1 MEILPILHALRRNKA
16 GALLIALQIALTLAI
31 VCNCLSII
39 QQYRDQM
46 GRPSGVDEANIFT
59 VSNSLVGKSAD
70 LKSSIAAD
78 LNALRSVPGVVEV
91 EATNGVPLGGSGW
104 GTGISVR
111 PSQLQP
117 TASTTEYFVDE
128 HGLAV
133 FGVKVIAGR
142 GFTAEE
148 ITDLHMGDMHFGNS
162 KSPATIVL
170 TRRLA
175 LALFPSGNALG
186 QVVYL
191 NSTEPIR
198 IIGIVER
205 AQSPWAGNSHNEA
218 AVENSVFLPQRYIAS
233 YLTYV
238 VRVRPGALVRAMAA
252 VRDRLAAVTRQ
263 RIILNVSAFRD
274 MRQRTYQG
282 EQSLSVLLGVLC
294 ALLLTVTACGIIGLV
309 LYWVS
314 QRRRQIGMRRAMGA
328 RRVDILRYF
337 HLENLL
343 IAGAGAVLGIA
354 VGLATNTWLAATLVL
369 TRMTVG
375 YICAGALI
383 VLTLSQLAVLWPALR
398 AAAIPPAAAIRDL

>member
-1 MEILPILHALRRNKA
+1 MEILPILRALRRNKA
-16 GALLIALQIALTLAI
+16 GALLIGLQIALTLAI

-59 VSNSLVGKSAD
+59 VSNNLVGKSDD
-70 LKSSIAAD
+70 LKSRIAAD
-78 LNALRSVPGVVEV
+78 LTALRSLPGVIDA

-133 FGVKVIAGR
+133 FGVKMIAGR
-142 GFTAEE
+142 GFNAED

-162 KSPATIVL
+162 KPPATIVL

-175 LALFPSGNALG
+175 QTLFPAGNALG
-186 QVVYL
+186 QLVYL

-198 IIGIVER
+198 VIGIVER

-218 AVENSVFLPQRYIAS
+218 AVENSVFLPQRYIAG

-238 VRVRPGALVRAMAA
+238 VRVRSGALAPAMRAAK
-252 VRDRLAAVTRQ
+252 DRLGAVTRQ
-263 RIILNVSAFRD
+263 RIIGAVSAFRD

-294 ALLLTVTACGIIGLV
+294 GLLLTVTACGIIGLV

-343 IAGAGAVLGIA
+343 IAGAGAILGIA
-354 VGLATNTWLAATLVL
+354 VGLAANTWLAATLVL

-383 VLTLSQLAVLWPALR
+383 VLALSQLAVLWPALR
-398 AAAIPPAAAIRDL
+398 AAGIPPAAAIRDL

>member
-1 MEILPILHALRRNKA
+1 MEILPILRALRRNKA
-16 GALLIALQIALTLAI
+16 GALLIGMQIALTLAI

-46 GRPSGVDEANIFT
+46 GRPSGMDEANIFT
-59 VSNSLVGKSAD
+59 VINSWVGQPDD
-70 LKSSIAAD
+70 LKSRIAAD
-78 LNALRSVPGVVEV
+78 LTALRSLPGVIDV

-117 TASTTEYFVDE
+117 TASATEYFVDE

-142 GFTAEE
+142 GFNAEE
-148 ITDLHMGDMHFGNS
+148 ITDLHMDGLHDFNS

-175 LALFPSGNALG
+175 QALFPSGNALG
-186 QVVYL
+186 QLVYL
-191 NSTEPIR
+191 ISTEPIR
-198 IIGIVER
+198 VIGIVER
-205 AQSPWAGNSHNEA
+205 AQSPWAGNSHNEV
-218 AVENSVFLPQRYIAS
+218 AVENSVFLPQRYIAG

-238 VRVRPGALVRAMAA
+238 VRVRPGALAPAMKVA
-252 VRDRLAAVTRQ
+252 RDRLNAVTRQ
-263 RIILNVSAFRD
+263 RVIGGVSAFRD

-314 QRRRQIGMRRAMGA
+314 QRRRQIGMRRALGA

-354 VGLATNTWLAATLVL
+354 VGLAANTWLAATLVL

-383 VLTLSQLAVLWPALR
+383 VLALSQLAVLWPALR